1 MNIKQRM
8 KFIEKCY
15 KLYEN
20 KLYNAAYGIL
30 RDVQL
35 SEDAVQ
41 DTFLKLME
49 KEIYFENASSD
60 VCKKYLIKCIKNS
73 AINVYNKRKLEQE
86 RAFLSD
92 DEVMGN
98 ISSEQSVEDEVA
110 EKYDNDA
117 LKYAITRLPEKYRK
131 VIKFLVIEN
140 MSVRETAYMLD
151 ISESAVR
158 KRYERGKIM
167 LKERYLG
174 KEVSF
179 NE

>member
-49 KEIYFENASSD
+49 KEIYFENAS
-60 VCKKYLIKCIKNS
+60 
-73 AINVYNKRKLEQE
+73 
-86 RAFLSD
+86 
-92 DEVMGN
+92 
-98 ISSEQSVEDEVA
+98 
-110 EKYDNDA
+110 
-117 LKYAITRLPEKYRK
+117 
-131 VIKFLVIEN
+131 
-140 MSVRETAYMLD
+140 
-151 ISESAVR
+151 
-158 KRYERGKIM
+158 
-167 LKERYLG
+167 
-174 KEVSF
+174 
-179 NE
+179 